1 MIVTE
6 VRLTDFLS
14 YTAEAVR
21 FSGGLNV
28 VTGANA
34 SGKTNLIDSIYY
46 AAIGRSSRHS
56 KDKDLIRWG
65 AETGA
70 MVTVKV
76 QKRFSTHAVDIYVD
90 PQGKKRVLV
99 DGIPISRI
107 GELMGV
113 VSVVFFSP
121 EEIKLVKESP
131 ADRRRFLDI
140 SLSQQSKTYFYTL
153 SKYNKLLQQRN
164 KILKSYKGRPNLKDM
179 LKIVDGEMI
188 RAGAYLI
195 AERAKFLE
203 SLDPLAAEE
212 HLKLTGGKE
221 ALKLTYE
228 TETVDFGDIKG
239 SLAKLTEQAF
249 HNDERLEYTTIGP
262 HRDDIKISA
271 SGVDLR
277 RFGSQGQQRSAV
289 LSLKLAEIRAFYNRT
304 GETPVLLLDD
314 VLSELDADR
323 QSALFDAVG
332 GMQTF
337 VTCTE
342 FHDRFSDRFA
352 LYEIVDRKVL
362 KRI

>member
-76 QKRFSTHAVDIYVD
+76 QKRFSTHTVDIYVD

-99 DGIPISRI
+99 DGIPICRI

-153 SKYNKLLQQRN
+153 SRYNKLLQQRN

-352 LYEIVDRKVL
+352 LYEIVDRKVR